1 MYIHDDYDDQWL
13 QLIKMDLASDLF
25 RLEHL
30 SQPNMLVIVVMS
42 VGDIGQAGINVSH
55 YRGSARRGE
64 GVAVCGHRWRQWPQN
79 TFCIVVS
86 SQHHQHQIFSISA
99 QTPHTKRE
107 LYLPFQPFTD
117 TCEHPPRHRIHSSW
131 SLTLLPDKLILYV
144 NWNCKYD
151 LIFLAPDIFDLFEYW
166 IWRNGHA
173 TNSVHPSK

>member
-1 MYIHDDYDDQWL
+1 MITDDYDDQWL
-13 QLIKMDLASDLF
+13 QLIKLDLASDLF

-30 SQPNMLVIVVMS
+30 SQPNMLVIVMMS

-55 YRGSARRGE
+55 YRGSARRGR
-64 GVAVCGHRWRQWPQN
+64 GRGSVATDDGNGHK
-79 TFCIVVS
+79 IHSVS
-86 SQHHQHQIFSISA
+86 SSHHQHQIFSISA